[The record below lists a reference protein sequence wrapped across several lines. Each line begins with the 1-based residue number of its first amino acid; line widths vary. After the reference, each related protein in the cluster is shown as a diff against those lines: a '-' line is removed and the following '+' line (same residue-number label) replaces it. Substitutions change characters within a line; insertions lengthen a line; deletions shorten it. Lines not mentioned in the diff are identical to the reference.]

1 MNELDN
7 EMRHKEPTPG
17 NPRHEEK
24 KEEKTQTV
32 EERLAEQDE
41 QIRRLKDQLDQK
53 DGQLDSVIGQL
64 KQEVSSALN
73 KQAFFERE
81 MRQFKERANEDLLFR
96 LLEVYDNFQRALQ
109 AMESA
114 PDSPVKQGVFLIA
127 KQFENLL
134 KQEGVE
140 EIDCLGQ
147 PFDCN
152 RQEADCFEVTNLCP
166 EGTVTNILNKG
177 YTYKGKILR
186 PARVRVAKNKN
197 LEIETEEPLQW
208 E

>member
-7 EMRHKEPTPG
+7 EMRHKEQTPG
-17 NPRHEEK
+17 NPRRDDK

-32 EERLAEQDE
+32 EERLAEQSE
-41 QIRRLKDQLDQK
+41 QIRLLKDQLDQK
-53 DGQLDSVIGQL
+53 EGQLDSVIAQL
-64 KQEVSSALN
+64 KKEVSSALN

-81 MRQFKERANEDLLFR
+81 TRQFKERANEELLIR

-127 KQFENLL
+127 KQFESLL

-152 RQEADCFEVTNLCP
+152 RQEADCFEMTDRCP
-166 EGTVTNILNKG
+166 EGTVTDVLNKG

-186 PARVRVAKNKN
+186 PARVRVAKNNN
-197 LEIETEEPLQW
+197 LEIETEEP
-208 E
+208 